1 MESMIRLT
9 TSASTIESPI
19 IRNTLTLKPIEFPLR
34 SAIVRVF
41 VVTSHLPPIFLPI
54 PVRETIVLTLVCIS
68 EFPTRTPD
76 LSIRNFSSYLITCR
90 RLDVV
95 CGCRTST

>member
-34 SAIVRVF
+34 SAIVRVS
-41 VVTSHLPPIFLPI
+41 VVTFHLPPFFLLI

-76 LSIRNFSSYLITCR
+76 LSI
-90 RLDVV
+90 
-95 CGCRTST
+95 

>member
-9 TSASTIESPI
+9 TSASTIEPPI

-34 SAIVRVF
+34 SAIVRVS

-54 PVRETIVLTLVCIS
+54 PVRETIVLTLFFEKVLGS
-68 EFPTRTPD
+68 EETPE
-76 LSIRNFSSYLITCR
+76 FSRSFNSSLARIPFLI
-90 RLDVV
+90 
-95 CGCRTST
+95 GCK